1 VALPESRIVDGV
13 HSPTTREVV
22 MKVRWLAAAL
32 AVTAIGLAAC
42 GDDDGGGG
50 AMTAAPDSEAN
61 SPQSGEGGE
70 AILIKTSVTL
80 ATSEEP
86 NSVSGGEVLD
96 GSSIGDS
103 PFCPGGTFQD
113 VHSEDHEIGLVDRKF
128 DCPDGRLRI
137 GFSPQEPTSP
147 LTQSGPW
154 QVVAC
159 SGSGAFLGLQGDGQM
174 EIKYQPHTRATEGR
188 ETFTGTVVQ

>member
-1 VALPESRIVDGV
+1 LTYHKGGV
-13 HSPTTREVV
+13 
-22 MKVRWLAAAL
+22 MNVRWLAVAL
-32 AVTAIGLAAC
+32 TVTAVGLAAC
-42 GDDDGGGG
+42 GDEDGDES
-50 AMTAAPDSEAN
+50 AMTAAPDAEATSSQSAEGSEM
-61 SPQSGEGGE
+61 
-70 AILIKTSVTL
+70 ILIKTRTTIGAAEQLGGS
-80 ATSEEP
+80 
-86 NSVSGGEVLD
+86 NVSGRGEVLD
-96 GSSIGDS
+96 GSSIGGS

-113 VHSEDHEIGLVDRKF
+113 AHSEDHEIGLVERKF
-128 DCPDGRLRI
+128 DCPDGSLRI